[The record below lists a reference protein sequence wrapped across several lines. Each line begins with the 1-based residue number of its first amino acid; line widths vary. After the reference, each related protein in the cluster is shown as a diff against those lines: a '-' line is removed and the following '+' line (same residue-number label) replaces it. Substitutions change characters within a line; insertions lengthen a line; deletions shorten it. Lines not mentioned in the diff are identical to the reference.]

1 MNRPFF
7 SSQKGLVGRVR
18 ISGMGSCYLAEPT
31 QPRSSLYSFFLV
43 LLLISSLVLIYPSSA
58 ATSDGPVL
66 AVKLDSAIT
75 PASDD
80 IVSAAIQEAESG
92 NYQAVLI
99 ILDTPG
105 GGLTETFSIIDSV
118 ERTRLPVIGYVYPD
132 GAKAWSAG
140 TLILMSSDVAAMAP
154 HTIIG
159 SAQPVQLS
167 ATGGTVPINDSKTI
181 NAIVALIE
189 EKAKKH
195 GRNSTAAREF
205 VLSNL
210 NLNADDAKKFGSIEY
225 VSPDP
230 QDLLRQV
237 NGLRVKNV
245 TLSTNSSD
253 VIFFEPP
260 LNLQFLK
267 LLSDPMIAGLL
278 IVVGLYGII
287 FGLSSPGW
295 GAEAF
300 GVISLALGLI
310 GQGFDV
316 NLGGL
321 FLMLVGVALI
331 LVELH
336 SHSFGILAAAGL
348 ICITIGSILL
358 IPTSYPQWYIPGEYQ
373 RSLAAAFILPS
384 LILGAFLAFAV
395 YKIARIRFAKPV
407 IGQIIGEEA
416 EALDRLAPTGYVS
429 FQGEYWKAE
438 AEETVEKGEKV
449 AIVGKDGATLKV
461 RRK

>member
-1 MNRPFF
+1 MNRPFL
-7 SSQKGLVGRVR
+7 SSPSELVDRARRGRMR
-18 ISGMGSCYLAEPT
+18 SCLSARPT
-31 QPRSSLYSFFLV
+31 QNFSFFF
-43 LLLISSLVLIYPSSA
+43 LLLLAILIFLIFSSSA
-58 ATSDGPVL
+58 AATTGGPVL
-66 AVKLDSAIT
+66 AIKLDSTIT

-92 NYQAVLI
+92 SYQAILI

-105 GGLTETFSIIDSV
+105 GGLTETLSIIDQI
-118 ERTRLPVIGYVYPD
+118 ERTSLPVIGYVYPD

-167 ATGGTVPINDSKTI
+167 PTGGTTPINDSKTI

-195 GRNSTAAREF
+195 GRNGTAAREF
-205 VLSNL
+205 VLANL

-245 TLSTNSSD
+245 TLSTNSSE
-253 VIFFEPP
+253 VVFFEPP
-260 LNLQFLK
+260 LNLQLLE

-278 IVVGLYGII
+278 ILVGLYGII

-300 GVISLALGLI
+300 GVMSLALGLI

-416 EALDRLAPTGYVS
+416 EALDRLAPEGYVS
-429 FQGEYWKAE
+429 FQGEYWKAKS
-438 AEETVEKGEKV
+438 EETVEKGEKV
-449 AIVGKDGATLKV
+449 VIVGKDGATLKV

>member
-1 MNRPFF
+1 MNRQFLLRF
-7 SSQKGLVGRVR
+7 EGLGDRVKRGR
-18 ISGMGSCYLAEPT
+18 SGSCSSAET
-31 QPRSSLYSFFLV
+31 AASIFFLV
-43 LLLISSLVLIYPSSA
+43 LLLTSLLVLIHSSSA
-58 ATSDGPVL
+58 AASDRPVL

-80 IVSAAIQEAESG
+80 IVVAAIQEAELG
-92 NYQAVLI
+92 NYQAILI

-105 GGLTETFSIIDSV
+105 GGLEETFSIIDQV

-167 ATGGTVPINDSKTI
+167 PTGGTVPINDSKTI

-245 TLSTNSSD
+245 TLSTNNSE
-253 VIFFEPP
+253 VVFFEPP
-260 LNLQFLK
+260 VNLQFLK

-278 IVVGLYGII
+278 ILIGLYGII

-300 GVISLALGLI
+300 GVIALALGLI

-331 LVELH
+331 LMELH

-348 ICITIGSILL
+348 ICITVGSILL

-384 LILGAFLAFAV
+384 LILGGFLAFAV
-395 YKIARIRFAKPV
+395 YKIARIRLAPPV
-407 IGQIIGEEA
+407 IGLIIGEEA
-416 EALDRLAPTGYVS
+416 EALDRLAPKGYVS
-429 FQGEYWKAE
+429 FHGEYWKAE

-449 AIVGKDGATLKV
+449 MIVGKDGAVLKV

>member
-1 MNRPFF
+1 MIGF
-7 SSQKGLVGRVR
+7 
-18 ISGMGSCYLAEPT
+18 C
-31 QPRSSLYSFFLV
+31 SLEDPIPDCSFFLL
-43 LLLISSLVLIYPSSA
+43 LLLIGSTVLICSSSA
-58 ATSDGPVL
+58 SAAVATAEEPVL
-66 AVKLDSAIT
+66 AVKLESAIT

-105 GGLTETFSIIDSV
+105 GGLAETFSIIDSL
-118 ERTRLPVIGYVYPD
+118 ERTKLPVIGYVYPD

-167 ATGGTVPINDSKTI
+167 ATGGTTPINDSKTI
-181 NAIVALIE
+181 NAIVAMIVEL
-189 EKAKKH
+189 AKKH
-195 GRNSTAAREF
+195 GRNVTAAREF

-210 NLNADDAKKFGSIEY
+210 NLNSDDAKKYGSIEY

-245 TLSTNSSD
+245 TLSTNSSE

-278 IVVGLYGII
+278 ILVGLYGII

-300 GVISLALGLI
+300 GVISLSLGLI
-310 GQGFDV
+310 AQGFDV

-384 LILGAFLAFAV
+384 IILSGFLAFAV

-407 IGQIIGEEA
+407 IGMIVGEEA
-416 EALDRLAPTGYVS
+416 EALERLAPNGYVS

-438 AEETVEKGEKV
+438 AEETVEKGAKV
-449 AIVGKDGATLKV
+449 VIVGKDGAVLKV
-461 RRK
+461 RRRN

>member
-1 MNRPFF
+1 MNRLFPL
-7 SSQKGLVGRVR
+7 SAEGLASRARRVWIR
-18 ISGMGSCYLAEPT
+18 PC
-31 QPRSSLYSFFLV
+31 
-43 LLLISSLVLIYPSSA
+43 SSA
-58 ATSDGPVL
+58 APTQTLPFFFLLLLTISIFLIFSSSASTADGPVL
-66 AVKLDSAIT
+66 AIKLDSTIT

-80 IVSAAIQEAESG
+80 IVSATIQEAESG
-92 NYQAVLI
+92 NYQAILI

-105 GGLTETFSIIDSV
+105 GGLTETLSIIDQI

-167 ATGGTVPINDSKTI
+167 PTGGTTPINDSKTI

-195 GRNSTAAREF
+195 SRNSTGAREF
-205 VLSNL
+205 VLANL

-230 QDLLRQV
+230 QDLLHQV

-245 TLSTNSSD
+245 TLSTNSSE

-260 LNLQFLK
+260 LNLQLLK

-278 IVVGLYGII
+278 ILVGLYGII

-300 GVISLALGLI
+300 GVMSLALGLI

-348 ICITIGSILL
+348 ICVTIGSILL

-416 EALDRLAPTGYVS
+416 EALDRLAPEGYVS

-449 AIVGKDGATLKV
+449 VIVGKDGAVLKV

>member
-1 MNRPFF
+1 MNRSFLLRSDGLGDRARRVGIVSC
-7 SSQKGLVGRVR
+7 SS
-18 ISGMGSCYLAEPT
+18 AET
-31 QPRSSLYSFFLV
+31 VASIFFLV
-43 LLLISSLVLIYPSSA
+43 LLLTSPLVLIYSSSA
-58 ATSDGPVL
+58 AASDGPVL

-80 IVSAAIQEAESG
+80 IVVAAIQEAELG

-105 GGLTETFSIIDSV
+105 GGLEETFSIIDQV

-167 ATGGTVPINDSKTI
+167 PTGGTVPINDSKTI

-225 VSPDP
+225 VSSDP
-230 QDLLRQV
+230 QDLLRQI

-245 TLSTNSSD
+245 TLSTTNNSE
-253 VIFFEPP
+253 VVFFEPP
-260 LNLQFLK
+260 INLQFLK

-278 IVVGLYGII
+278 ILIGLYGII
-287 FGLSSPGW
+287 FGLSSPGL

-300 GVISLALGLI
+300 GVIALALGLI

-331 LVELH
+331 LMELH

-348 ICITIGSILL
+348 ICITVGSILL

-384 LILGAFLAFAV
+384 LILGGFLAFAV
-395 YKIARIRFAKPV
+395 YKIARIRFAPPV
-407 IGQIIGEEA
+407 IGLIIGEEA
-416 EALDRLAPTGYVS
+416 EALDRLAPGGYVS
-429 FQGEYWKAE
+429 FHGEYWKAE

-449 AIVGKDGATLKV
+449 VIAGKDGAMLKV

>member
-1 MNRPFF
+1 MNRLFLLSAEGLASRARRVWIRSC
-7 SSQKGLVGRVR
+7 SSAKPNL
-18 ISGMGSCYLAEPT
+18 
-31 QPRSSLYSFFLV
+31 SSSFFI
-43 LLLISSLVLIYPSSA
+43 LLLLTSSIFLIFSSSA
-58 ATSDGPVL
+58 ATTIGGPVL
-66 AVKLDSAIT
+66 AIKLDSTIT

-92 NYQAVLI
+92 SYQAILI

-105 GGLTETFSIIDSV
+105 GGLTETLSIIDQI
-118 ERTRLPVIGYVYPD
+118 ERTSLPEIGYVYPD

-140 TLILMSSDVAAMAP
+140 TLILMSSDVAAMAL

-167 ATGGTVPINDSKTI
+167 PTGGTTPINDSKTI

-195 GRNSTAAREF
+195 GRNGTAAREF
-205 VLSNL
+205 VLANL

-260 LNLQFLK
+260 LNLQLLE

-278 IVVGLYGII
+278 ILVGLYGII

-300 GVISLALGLI
+300 GVMSLSLGLI

-416 EALDRLAPTGYVS
+416 EALDRLAPEGYVS
-429 FQGEYWKAE
+429 FQGEYWKAKS
-438 AEETVEKGEKV
+438 EETVEKGEKV
-449 AIVGKDGATLKV
+449 VIVGKDGATLKV